1 MKGSLILENGRVFTG
16 EMLGRPERRYGE
28 VVFNTGMTG
37 YQEILTDPSYAGQI
51 VTMTYPLIG
60 NYGINETDFESR
72 KPWLS
77 GFVTAELCERP
88 SHHASRETV
97 DAYLRRQGV
106 AALTGVDTRALVR
119 TIREQGAM
127 KGWIVPEADRG
138 SNEGAKSG
146 AAAGG
151 DPGVPYSDPGA
162 GLDFPDLPRDWVRRV
177 TVPEAYTAAPT
188 GLFHVVVMDLGA
200 KGHIVDS
207 LAQLGCRV
215 TVAPAFYTF
224 DQIAALEPDGVVLSN
239 GPGDPR
245 DVPEVA
251 REARRVAER
260 WPTFGICLGHQIL
273 GLAFGAKVEKLK
285 FGHRGSNHPVK
296 DLRSGRVWITPQ
308 NHGYT
313 LAEDGWPDDLEVTH
327 RHVNDGTVEGLRH
340 RRLPV
345 FSVQYHPEAHP
356 GPADSFYL
364 FEQFIALMEEGKGV
378 HAIYAG

>member
-60 NYGINETDFESR
+60 NYGVNETDFESR

-77 GFVTAELCERP
+77 GFVTAELCDRP

-119 TIREQGAM
+119 TIRDQGAM
-127 KGWIVPEADRG
+127 KGWIVPGEALEA
-138 SNEGAKSG
+138 EGAVNPKTSG
-146 AAAGG
+146 HSLA
-151 DPGVPYSDPGA
+151 
-162 GLDFPDLPRDWVRRV
+162 FPDLPRDWVRQV

-215 TVAPAFYTF
+215 TVVPSFYTF
-224 DQIAALEPDGVVLSN
+224 EQIAALEPDGVVLSN

-260 WPTFGICLGHQIL
+260 WPTFGICLGHQVL

-308 NHGYT
+308 NHGYALT
-313 LAEDGWPDDLEVTH
+313 EDDWPGELEVTH

-340 RRLPV
+340 RGLPV